1 MEEQNA
7 QNDSISLLSRFFRIL
22 FFREKKKK
30 SRESV
35 NFELRTKRG
44 LSITTSHIAPKLK
57 TYKATTSIFR
67 ASILQL
73 LVMLIKLLHTH
84 TYIHIGRERD
94 REREPWKNSAA
105 VRFGWTWEEESSSEA
120 VEEGRRWHWIAWRR
134 RWACDS
140 NIFSGKCSRK
150 KEFSQRKRKKR
161 EKRKLLVGKLVYL
174 VCVSF
179 ALRYKNLS
187 EFNK

>member
-22 FFREKKKK
+22 FFREKKKKK

-84 TYIHIGRERD
+84 TYIDIGRERERQ
-94 REREPWKNSAA
+94 RERTVKEL
-105 VRFGWTWEEESSSEA
+105 SSSE
-120 VEEGRRWHWIAWRR
+120 VWLNVRGRVVVGGGGGREEVALNCMEATVGLWFQHFLGKMFEKER
-134 RWACDS
+134 
-140 NIFSGKCSRK
+140 IFSEKEKEERK
-150 KEFSQRKRKKR
+150 KEIIGGKVGLSCLCVVCFTLQ
-161 EKRKLLVGKLVYL
+161 KLI
-174 VCVSF
+174 
-179 ALRYKNLS
+179 RI
-187 EFNK
+187 